1 MMALP
6 ENWSDW
12 EIIGELGHGAYSVV
26 YEAAR
31 KDDPSVCCAIKLI
44 SVPQDESELDE
55 LVADGFTET
64 LSKSFFDE
72 VIRDFTR
79 EIKLMEQFK
88 GMQNIVSI
96 EDYKVV
102 PKEDGI
108 GSYIFIRMERLKSL
122 EKYISDKKLSEKEVL
137 QLGVDICTA
146 LEFCQERQIIHRD
159 IKPANIFVNDKLGT
173 HVFYKLGD
181 FGIARNLEG
190 KTMGM
195 SAKGTPNYM
204 APEVAASLPYNATA
218 DIYSLG
224 LTMYWLLNGCRLPF
238 FPRTQLYSP
247 AAKREALQKRLSG
260 QIFDQPVDGSP
271 EVSTVLQKACAFK
284 PEDRFHTATELKK
297 ALLQILNEKEQPVLF
312 TATKSRTESSKSSQ
326 PGKWQKP
333 VAILTAAVVLGF
345 GGWMVFRPQDQQS
358 SDLQQQA
365 EHTADHVNSETETTT
380 GETQIPRETFA
391 AEPSLSP
398 TPAQKKN
405 TDGEEEIQS
414 SIQEQTAVPQGY
426 QNSQGTEAPVAIE
439 ETAGDTLTTK
449 EPSEPTEEPFPD
461 WLLDD

>member
-1 MMALP
+1 MVALP

-12 EIIGELGHGAYSVV
+12 EIIGELGRGSYSVV

-31 KDDPSVCCAIKLI
+31 KDDPSICCAIKLLT
-44 SVPQDESELDE
+44 VPQDESELDE
-55 LVADGFTET
+55 LVADGFTAE

-79 EIKLMEQFK
+79 EIRLMEHFK

-96 EDYKVV
+96 EDYKVI

-108 GSYIFIRMERLKSL
+108 GSYIFIRMERLKPL
-122 EKYISDKKLSEKEVL
+122 EKYISDKKLSEKEVI

-190 KTMGM
+190 KTAGM

-204 APEVAASLPYNATA
+204 APEVAACLPYQATA

-247 AAKREALQKRLSG
+247 SAKREALQKRLSG
-260 QIFDQPVDGSP
+260 EPFDPPADGSKAI
-271 EVSTVLQKACAFK
+271 SAVLLKACAFK
-284 PEDRFHTATELKK
+284 PEDRYQTAAEMKK
-297 ALLQILNEKEQPVLF
+297 ALLQVHEKEEQPTGATE
-312 TATKSRTESSKSSQ
+312 TAAAQKTENSRSRT
-326 PGKWQKP
+326 GKWRKP
-333 VAILTAAVVLGF
+333 VVILTVAVVLGF
-345 GGWMVFRPQDQQS
+345 GGWMVFR
-358 SDLQQQA
+358 LWGQQA
-365 EHTADHVNSETETTT
+365 PETPSATGQAGATETASPEPQPEITETPSITPTPEATEVPEQTETTQ
-380 GETQIPRETFA
+380 ETP
-391 AEPSLSP
+391 
-398 TPAQKKN
+398 
-405 TDGEEEIQS
+405 
-414 SIQEQTAVPQGY
+414 VP
-426 QNSQGTEAPVAIE
+426 
-439 ETAGDTLTTK
+439 
-449 EPSEPTEEPFPD
+449 EPTEEPFPD
-461 WLLDD
+461 WLLDDETPVPDETEEPFPDWLKDD